1 MKYLLIVF
9 FALLSISGAA
19 AYAVFVPASAL
30 PHSENPFSYATY
42 EAAIAD
48 VPSFDEKEGK
58 EVADLCVS
66 RVYHSGK
73 KVARSIILW
82 HGYTNC
88 PKQFDELGKR
98 LAAKGYNVLIPRTP
112 GHGYTDRMTDALGKV
127 TFEDFIAYIHR
138 SLAIGAML
146 GEETTVVGLSGG
158 GTFAMWSALYEKD
171 AERVISIAPVAY
183 PDGFDPYL
191 REFVIRYT
199 SWMPNELRWWSDEK
213 KGDLPGPPY
222 SYRRYAS
229 KSMGIILHMSSTVE
243 QALRG
248 GMQLHKPVTFVINEA
263 DQALRTPELIEIS
276 GLFEKAGAQMQR
288 YVFEK
293 SKGLPHDL
301 IDEHNIKEH
310 KEEVYEVILEL
321 IG

>member
-1 MKYLLIVF
+1 MKYLFLLLGTL
-9 FALLSISGAA
+9 FALLLAA
-19 AYAVFVPASAL
+19 ALIIFVPTSPL
-30 PHSENPFSYATY
+30 PVTQNPFSYASY

-183 PDGFDPYL
+183 PEGFEPYQ
-191 REFVIRYT
+191 REFVIRYA
-199 SWMPNELRWWSDEK
+199 SWMPNELRWWSNEQ
-213 KGDLPGPPY
+213 KGDFPGPPY

-248 GMQLHKPVTFVINEA
+248 GMQLQKPVTFVINEA

-276 GLFEKAGAQMQR
+276 GLFEKAGAQVRR
-288 YVFEK
+288 YFFDK
-293 SKGLPHDL
+293 SKGYPHDL
-301 IDEHNIKEH
+301 IDEHNIKGD
-310 KEEVYEVILEL
+310 KEDVYKVILEL
-321 IG
+321 VE